1 MKNLKEAL
9 QNAGPLFIGGNSG
22 FHEVSY
28 TASPTDHPPPPGP
41 CPARRLG
48 IELLSSNLPDSPNLS
63 SLFNEH
69 NQRTEFRFQS
79 T

>member
-1 MKNLKEAL
+1 MR
-9 QNAGPLFIGGNSG
+9 GLFSL
-22 FHEVSY
+22 VA
-28 TASPTDHPPPPGP
+28 TLASMRYHTPPHLPIAHPPAP

-63 SLFNEH
+63 NLFNEH